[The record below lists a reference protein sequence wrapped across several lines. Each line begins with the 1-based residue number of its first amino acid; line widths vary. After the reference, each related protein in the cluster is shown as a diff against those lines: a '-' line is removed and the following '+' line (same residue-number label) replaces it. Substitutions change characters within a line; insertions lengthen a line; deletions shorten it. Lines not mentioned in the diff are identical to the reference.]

1 MPITVIPNQP
11 INLSPYVQ
19 DECLTG
25 DNKAYTPLYNTGD
38 ALYVQMINTPC
49 GGTDLFCNTLFA
61 PNQGENQLIVTNGDF
76 PVDLSG
82 WTAGA
87 NWTWDASGG
96 ALLTYAATGTL
107 AKRISQPMIDPIV
120 TGMTYTVNFTIVSN
134 TSTTGLSLSVG
145 LGALLAGDYSTP
157 GTYSIDIT
165 SDGSGVDLSF
175 NQNQGTDG
183 ALVLDSITVFGIT
196 DCITAIGTGWAV
208 ESGGMVHSAGTASD
222 LTCGSFF
229 VTTQTP
235 GYFVITVTVE
245 NMTAGNLIVWFQGD
259 PCGTITAN
267 GLYTYYNLAFN
278 GDDLKFYA
286 DANFDG
292 RITSVSVYELA
303 RDYNILLNDDQ
314 GSTVLDLVA
323 NGNVTYVND
332 RIVVAITLN
341 GVDTSIGCFQ
351 IVVGDP
357 CTSTTYTSNIFY
369 VNTEHPCAKLITGN
383 GSGTSLGFLWGGFLL
398 SHRVR
403 FLSFNP
409 EYPIEGD
416 DYEFSDG
423 TRSAT
428 FAKREKYWTG
438 LIDYV
443 DETTHDT
450 ISAQIIC
457 PTFTIDGVVYFV
469 KQEGYKPKWDTNG
482 QQTLAQANIELR
494 KVAGTLYSK

>member
-49 GGTDLFCNTLFA
+49 GSEQFCNTTFA
-61 PNQGENQLIVTNGDF
+61 PNQPGYQVTVSNPDF
-76 PVDLSG
+76 TSNLST

-96 ALLTYAATGTL
+96 ALLTYAATGTI
-107 AKRISQPMIDPIV
+107 AKRISQSLTPFIV
-120 TGMTYTVNFTIVSN
+120 TGMTYTINFTIVSN

-145 LGALLAGDYSTP
+145 LGSVYLGNYSTP

-165 SDGSGVDLSF
+165 SDGSGDDLSF
-175 NQNQGTDG
+175 NQNVGTDG
-183 ALVLDSITVFGIT
+183 ALILDSISVYYISY
-196 DCITAIGTGWAV
+196 CITAIGTGWAV
-208 ESGGMVHSAGTASD
+208 ESGGAVHSAGTASD
-222 LTCGSFF
+222 LTCGAFF
-229 VTTQTP
+229 VTTETP
-235 GYFVITVTVE
+235 GYFKIVITVE
-245 NMTAGNLIVWFQGD
+245 DMTAGNLTVRFGGNNTGNID
-259 PCGTITAN
+259 AN
-267 GLYTYYNLAFN
+267 GVYTFYDLAFN
-278 GDDLKFYA
+278 GDDLHFGA
-286 DANFDG
+286 DVNFDG
-292 RITSVSVYELA
+292 RITTVSVYELA

-314 GSTVLDLVA
+314 GSTVVDLVA

-369 VNTEHPCAKLITGN
+369 VNTEHPCAKLIQGS
-383 GSGTSLGFLWGGFLL
+383 GSGTSLGFLWGGFYL

-457 PTFTIDGVVYFV
+457 PTFTIDGVAYFV

>member
-49 GGTDLFCNTLFA
+49 GSEQFCNTTFL
-61 PNQGENQLIVTNGDF
+61 PNQAANEMNVINANFDFNLID
-76 PVDLSG
+76 
-82 WTAGA
+82 WTPGA

-107 AKRISQPMIDPIV
+107 AKRISQTSFDPIV
-120 TGMTYTVNFTIVSN
+120 TGMTYTINFTIVAN
-134 TSTTGLSLSVG
+134 TSTTGLSISVG
-145 LGALLAGDYSTP
+145 LGSVYLGSYSTP
-157 GTYSIDIT
+157 GTYSVDIT
-165 SDGSGVDLSF
+165 ADGSGSDISF
-175 NQNQGTDG
+175 NQNAGTNG
-183 ALVLDSITVFGIT
+183 TLLLDTISMYGVT

-208 ESGGMVHSAGTASD
+208 EVGGAVHSAGTASN
-222 LTCGSFF
+222 LECGAFF
-229 VTTQTP
+229 VTTETP
-235 GYFVITVTVE
+235 GYFQIGIVVE
-245 NMTAGNLIVWFQGD
+245 NMTAGNLIVLFQGS

-267 GLYTYYNLAFN
+267 GSYTFYNLAFN
-278 GDDLKFYA
+278 GDDLTFAA
-286 DANFDG
+286 DVNFDG
-292 RITSVSVYELA
+292 RIATVSVLELA

-314 GSTVLDLVA
+314 GSTVVDLVA

-369 VNTEHPCAKLITGN
+369 VNTEHPCAKLIRGS
-383 GSGTSLGFLWGGFLL
+383 GSGTSLGFLWGGFYL

-457 PTFTIDGVVYFV
+457 PTFTIDGVAYFV

>member
-49 GGTDLFCNTLFA
+49 GSEQFCNTTFL
-61 PNQGENQLIVTNGDF
+61 PNQAANEMNVINANFDFNLID
-76 PVDLSG
+76 
-82 WTAGA
+82 WTPGA

-107 AKRISQPMIDPIV
+107 AKRISQTSFDPIV
-120 TGMTYTVNFTIVSN
+120 TGMTYTINFTIVAN
-134 TSTTGLSLSVG
+134 TSTTGLSISVG
-145 LGALLAGDYSTP
+145 LGSVYLGSYSTP
-157 GTYSIDIT
+157 GTYSVDIT
-165 SDGSGVDLSF
+165 ADGSGSDISF
-175 NQNQGTDG
+175 NQNAGTNG
-183 ALVLDSITVFGIT
+183 TLLLDTISMYGVT

-222 LTCGSFF
+222 IECGTFF
-229 VTTQTP
+229 VTTETP
-235 GYFVITVTVE
+235 GYFVINVTVE
-245 NMTAGNLIVWFQGD
+245 DMTAGSVTIRFQGD
-259 PCGTITAN
+259 NTGTITAN
-267 GLYTYYNLAFN
+267 GVYTFYNLAFN
-278 GDDLKFYA
+278 GDDLFFGA
-286 DANFDG
+286 DVNFDG
-292 RITSVSVYELA
+292 RITTVSVLELA

-314 GSTVLDLVA
+314 GSTVVDLVA

-369 VNTEHPCAKLITGN
+369 VNTEHPCAKLIRGS
-383 GSGTSLGFLWGGFLL
+383 GSGTSLGFLWGGFYL

-457 PTFTIDGVVYFV
+457 PTFTIDGVAYFV